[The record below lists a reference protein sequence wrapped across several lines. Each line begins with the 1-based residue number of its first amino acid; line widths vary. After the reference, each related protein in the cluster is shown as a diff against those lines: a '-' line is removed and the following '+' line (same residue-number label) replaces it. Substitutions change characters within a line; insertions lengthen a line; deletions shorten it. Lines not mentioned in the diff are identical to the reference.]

1 MKTNFIAGI
10 CYVNELN
17 LACQEVLLPERGFI
31 RLEMILKIS
40 ELSVNYDKLSIDSP
54 DSHMFKITRM
64 GGLAMAD
71 GIHKILEE
79 RGIQV
84 PEAHQ
89 QMLAQQMQ
97 AVQQLRETVDNSQ
110 LKDFDMA
117 LTHVPGGER
126 P

>member
-1 MKTNFIAGI
+1 
-10 CYVNELN
+10 
-17 LACQEVLLPERGFI
+17 
-31 RLEMILKIS
+31 
-40 ELSVNYDKLSIDSP
+40 
-54 DSHMFKITRM
+54 
-64 GGLAMAD
+64 MAQ
-71 GIHKILEE
+71 GIHTILEE

-89 QMLAQQMQ
+89 EMLAQQMQ
-97 AVQQLRETVDNSQ
+97 AVQQLRETVDHSQ

>member
-1 MKTNFIAGI
+1 
-10 CYVNELN
+10 
-17 LACQEVLLPERGFI
+17 
-31 RLEMILKIS
+31 
-40 ELSVNYDKLSIDSP
+40 
-54 DSHMFKITRM
+54 
-64 GGLAMAD
+64 MAQ
-71 GIHKILEE
+71 GIHTILEE

-89 QMLAQQMQ
+89 EMLAQQMQ

>member
-1 MKTNFIAGI
+1 
-10 CYVNELN
+10 
-17 LACQEVLLPERGFI
+17 
-31 RLEMILKIS
+31 
-40 ELSVNYDKLSIDSP
+40 
-54 DSHMFKITRM
+54 
-64 GGLAMAD
+64 MAE
-71 GIHKILEE
+71 GIHRILEE

-89 QMLAQQMQ
+89 EMLVQQMQ

-110 LKDFDMA
+110 LKDFDIG

>member
-1 MKTNFIAGI
+1 
-10 CYVNELN
+10 
-17 LACQEVLLPERGFI
+17 
-31 RLEMILKIS
+31 
-40 ELSVNYDKLSIDSP
+40 
-54 DSHMFKITRM
+54 
-64 GGLAMAD
+64 MAD
-71 GIHKILEE
+71 DIHKILEE

-117 LTHVPGGER
+117 LTHVPGGGR

>member
-1 MKTNFIAGI
+1 
-10 CYVNELN
+10 
-17 LACQEVLLPERGFI
+17 
-31 RLEMILKIS
+31 
-40 ELSVNYDKLSIDSP
+40 
-54 DSHMFKITRM
+54 
-64 GGLAMAD
+64 MAE
-71 GIHKILEE
+71 GIHRILEA

-89 QMLAQQMQ
+89 DMLAQQMQ
-97 AVQQLRETVDNSQ
+97 AVQQLRDTVDNSQ

>member
-1 MKTNFIAGI
+1 
-10 CYVNELN
+10 
-17 LACQEVLLPERGFI
+17 
-31 RLEMILKIS
+31 
-40 ELSVNYDKLSIDSP
+40 
-54 DSHMFKITRM
+54 
-64 GGLAMAD
+64 MAE
-71 GIHKILEE
+71 GIHTILEE

-89 QMLAQQMQ
+89 EMLAQQMQ
-97 AVQQLRETVDNSQ
+97 AVQQLRATVDNSQ

>member
-1 MKTNFIAGI
+1 
-10 CYVNELN
+10 
-17 LACQEVLLPERGFI
+17 
-31 RLEMILKIS
+31 
-40 ELSVNYDKLSIDSP
+40 
-54 DSHMFKITRM
+54 
-64 GGLAMAD
+64 MAE
-71 GIHKILEE
+71 GIHRILEG

-89 QMLAQQMQ
+89 ELLAQQMQ

-110 LKDFDMA
+110 LKGFPMA

>member
-1 MKTNFIAGI
+1 M
-10 CYVNELN
+10 VE
-17 LACQEVLLPERGFI
+17 
-31 RLEMILKIS
+31 
-40 ELSVNYDKLSIDSP
+40 
-54 DSHMFKITRM
+54 
-64 GGLAMAD
+64 
-71 GIHKILEE
+71 GIHRILEE

-89 QMLAQQMQ
+89 EMLAQQMQ